1 MNALMHVVERTLGE
15 VRARAG
21 IRLWGD
27 FSARS
32 PQRQEWAELCQW
44 SSVTIVVLCLTS
56 TVAAV
61 ILAFLE
67 QF

>member
-1 MNALMHVVERTLGE
+1 MMQGVGRTPGE
-15 VRARAG
+15 ARERAG

-32 PQRQEWAELCQW
+32 PQRQEWVDLCRW
-44 SSVTIVVLCLTS
+44 SSVTIGVLCLTS

-61 ILAFLE
+61 ILSFLE
-67 QF
+67 RL

>member
-1 MNALMHVVERTLGE
+1 MNAVMHMVERTLGE
-15 VRARAG
+15 LRARAG

-44 SSVTIVVLCLTS
+44 SSVTIGVLCLTA
-56 TVAAV
+56 TVAAL

-67 QF
+67 RA